1 MQTGRITQQ
10 EQIRRLKLL
19 LQFVFNFR
27 YATRT
32 QLVKFAETV
41 IKLSY
46 PRGLIDYS
54 RKQGYFKAYYNSN
67 FKTKLYYLS
76 QKAKELLSP
85 EEIFIK
91 HYHFDKRQ
99 AGTNVFDCHNFLTES
114 YFLLQ
119 KHIEIKEWACEW
131 VIRIGKKKRE
141 KLPDGLM
148 ILPDGKKIA
157 LELEAQYKK
166 LSVLDNLVAR
176 YRNDI
181 EGITKYHFVLIIAS
195 NRSYYDS
202 IKAKLFNI
210 APEFCAKAFILTD
223 LAMLEQGKC
232 FYKGEVRLLK
242 ETVVLWKN
250 Y

>member
-1 MQTGRITQQ
+1 MQTGRIIQQ

-32 QLVKFAETV
+32 QLVKFTEIV

-54 RKQGYFKAYYNSN
+54 RKQGYFKAYYNSK
-67 FKTKLYYLS
+67 FKTKLYYLA

-91 HYHFDKRQ
+91 HYRFDKRRSGPN
-99 AGTNVFDCHNFLTES
+99 AFDYHNFLAES

-119 KHIEIKEWACEW
+119 KNIEIKEWACEW
-131 VIRIGKKKRE
+131 GIRIGKKKRE

-157 LELEAQYKK
+157 LELKAQYKK
-166 LSVLDNLVAR
+166 LSVWESLVAR

-181 EGITKYHFVLIIAS
+181 EVIPKYHFVLIIAS

-202 IKAKLFNI
+202 IKERLFNI
-210 APEFCAKAFILTD
+210 TPEFCAKAFILTD

-232 FYKGEVRLLK
+232 YYKGEVRLIK
-242 ETVVLWKN
+242 ETVGLWKN